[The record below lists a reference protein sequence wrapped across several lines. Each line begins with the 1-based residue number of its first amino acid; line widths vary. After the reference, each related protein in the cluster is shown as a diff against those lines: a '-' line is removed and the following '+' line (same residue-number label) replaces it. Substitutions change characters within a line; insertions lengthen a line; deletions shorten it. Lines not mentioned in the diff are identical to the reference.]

1 MEENRQR
8 SAEIAHDFNN
18 LLTVINGQ
26 SEWMLRKLTRGDAIR
41 PGLEAIYRA
50 GLRAAELAR
59 ELLAISG
66 AVESANGER
75 EIGRSAGEDPGAMGA
90 SIGTSSAARILIADD
105 ESQVRGYIR
114 TVLEDAGYLVTEAE
128 DGKEAV
134 KQVRTGAVDLVITD
148 LVMPDQEGLETIQI
162 LRRQAPE
169 VAIVAISGAFHPEYL
184 DVARKL
190 GAVVALPKPLTAEE
204 LLRAVA
210 DALRA
215 RPA

>member
-8 SAEIAHDFNN
+8 AAEIAHDFNN

-50 GLRAAELAR
+50 GIRAAELAR

-66 AVESANGER
+66 AAGTENGDR
-75 EIGRSAGEDPGAMGA
+75 QQPAGEDGSKVNGAA
-90 SIGTSSAARILIADD
+90 SPPPSVTRILVADD

-114 TVLEDAGYLVTEAE
+114 VVLEDAGYSVVEAE

-134 KQVRTGAVDLVITD
+134 AQVRNGEIDLVITD

-204 LLRAVA
+204 LLRAVGA
-210 DALRA
+210 ALQA
-215 RPA
+215 RQA